1 MLERLQQFLP
11 ELTKANQ
18 ELEEAMKRDPQKN
31 YQLDDVE
38 DKDAQHIE
46 MNLGLGVFELK
57 DEAAQKAAEK
67 MMAMGGGLDAVIES
81 YDGGEESSDS
91 EDDHHEDFSCPN
103 KTSGDGNGGTNKQPI
118 ITEIK

>member
-18 ELEEAMKRDPQKN
+18 ELEEAMKREPRKN
-31 YQLDDVE
+31 FQLDDVE
-38 DKDAQHIE
+38 DEDAQHIE
-46 MNLGLGVFELK
+46 MNLGLGVVELK

-91 EDDHHEDFSCPN
+91 EDDHHEDFSRPN
-103 KTSGDGNGGTNKQPI
+103 KRSGGGNGGTNKQPI